1 MPAFDPGRF
10 RSSKHKFKKC
20 RALRIKYLV
29 KSVSYKF
36 CTKFAKSGG
45 LEKNG
50 RRERILGLRCFVAV
64 RRFMCEGPCLLG
76 IFPRLKGDREFWTRT
91 RWRRERNWIPTFS
104 RRIANDFGAL
114 RFNSPQGRP
123 NPPTQ
128 HPSLSMSNSPSSLW
142 NGPGGKGSSRSR
154 TASLGRHSRTPSGVQ
169 TIRRLTSMKCLIM
182 ASRTTSLDTP
192 SSRRPSSAVV
202 S

>member
-64 RRFMCEGPCLLG
+64 LRFVCEGPCLLG
-76 IFPRLKGDREFWTRT
+76 ILRAYKATENFGRGRVGGGRGTGFQHSLAGIRCGTTTMVR
-91 RWRRERNWIPTFS
+91 RRESQRKGGEIPQKFAEAPEP
-104 RRIANDFGAL
+104 R
-114 RFNSPQGRP
+114 
-123 NPPTQ
+123 
-128 HPSLSMSNSPSSLW
+128 
-142 NGPGGKGSSRSR
+142 KRSR
-154 TASLGRHSRTPSGVQ
+154 GNTPGSNDPLLNEQRTQ
-169 TIRRLTSMKCLIM
+169 FARLAYFLSW
-182 ASRTTSLDTP
+182 
-192 SSRRPSSAVV
+192 
-202 S
+202 